1 MSVHDPHPAA
11 APAITAL
18 NTLAH
23 WTPANA
29 GELARILQAI
39 HAYGQPS
46 IITALHDALDHLTE
60 TLPDI
65 TDLTDDQRELTDTW
79 ISRASERL
87 GFISEALDAARL
99 ATGTEWP
106 R

>member
-1 MSVHDPHPAA
+1 MSQHPAA
-11 APAITAL
+11 VPAIHSL
-18 NTLAH
+18 DTLAR

-29 GELARILQAI
+29 DELARILESI
-39 HAYGQPS
+39 HAYEQPN
-46 IITALHDALDHLTE
+46 IITALHNTLDHLTE

-65 TDLTDDQRELTDTW
+65 PDLTDDQRELTDTW
-79 ISRASERL
+79 LTRAAERL

-99 ATGTEWP
+99 ATGAEWP